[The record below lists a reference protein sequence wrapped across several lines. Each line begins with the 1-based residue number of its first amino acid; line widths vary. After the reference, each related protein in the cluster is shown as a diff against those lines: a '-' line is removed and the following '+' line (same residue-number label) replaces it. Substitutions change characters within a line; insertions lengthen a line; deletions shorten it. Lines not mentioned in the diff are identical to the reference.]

1 MTTPNQ
7 SAITQQS
14 AVSVIV
20 DEGRCIAD
28 KGCRI
33 CVDVCP
39 TDILVIDLGNGKVRM
54 AYDECWYCLPCQ
66 HDCPTQAIR
75 VEIPYLLR

>member
-14 AVSVIV
+14 AVTVIV
-20 DEGRCIAD
+20 DEGKCIAD